1 MAKNEKKM
9 PAGVRIERS
18 VWEAAEKI
26 RDEVK
31 KDPSHRLYG
40 SSLSPQ
46 GWYSVLVAIAL
57 KEIGGE

>member
-1 MAKNEKKM
+1 MAKNENKK

-18 VWEAAEKI
+18 VWESAEKV

-31 KDPSHRLYG
+31 KDPSHKLYG

-46 GWYSVLVAIAL
+46 SWYSALVAIAL
-57 KEIGGE
+57 KEIGGK